1 MIPEYMMTR
10 EERYHYQM
18 EMEERENSE
27 RIKDLS
33 VDYSPIKEEIKKLND
48 EFDTLKTYISDVVY
62 YPAVNV
68 RDPQIEIKREARQWA
83 AVFTFG
89 NRRAYIYTTGVVKFI
104 NSKGNEKRV
113 KFKTRGELKDA
124 FIREYK

>member
-27 RIKDLS
+27 RIK
-33 VDYSPIKEEIKKLND
+33 EEIKKLND

-62 YPAVNV
+62 YPMVNV
-68 RDPQIEIKREARQWA
+68 RDPKIEIKREARQWA

>member
-10 EERYHYQM
+10 DERYRYQM
-18 EMEERENSE
+18 EMEARENSD
-27 RIKDLS
+27 RVKDLS
-33 VDYSPIKEEIKKLND
+33 VDYSSIKEEIQKLND

-62 YPAVNV
+62 YPEVNI
-68 RDPQIEIKREARQWA
+68 RDPKVEIKRDARRWA

-104 NSKGNEKRV
+104 NTKGNEKRV
-113 KFKTRGELKDA
+113 KFKTRGELKDV
-124 FIREYK
+124 FIREYR

>member
-10 EERYHYQM
+10 EERYHYQI

-33 VDYSPIKEEIKKLND
+33 VDYSSIKEEIKKLND

-62 YPAVNV
+62 YPAVNI
-68 RDPQIEIKREARQWA
+68 RDPKIEIKRDARQWA

-89 NRRAYIYTTGVVKFI
+89 NRRAYIYATGVVKFI
-104 NSKGNEKRV
+104 NTKGNEKRV

>member
-1 MIPEYMMTR
+1 MIPEYMMTH
-10 EERYHYQM
+10 EERYYQM

-48 EFDTLKTYISDVVY
+48 EFDKLKMYISDVVY
-62 YPAVNV
+62 YPAVNI
-68 RDPQIEIKREARQWA
+68 RDPKIEIKREARQWA
-83 AVFTFG
+83 AVFTFS

>member
-1 MIPEYMMTR
+1 MMTR
-10 EERYHYQM
+10 DERYRYQM
-18 EMEERENSE
+18 EMEERENSD
-27 RIKDLS
+27 RVKDLS
-33 VDYSPIKEEIKKLND
+33 VDYSPIKEEIQKLND

-62 YPAVNV
+62 YPEVNT
-68 RDPQIEIKREARQWA
+68 RDPKVEIKRDGRKWT

-104 NSKGNEKRV
+104 NTKGNEKRV

-124 FIREYK
+124 FIREYR